1 MLPDLHT
8 RFCTLAYAPS
18 HEFTTDPSLTPV
30 LLVLQLQEGSL
41 QLKTH
46 PSLSEVVLPA
56 DLHSVQVLLQ
66 DFAERA
72 QDDPESLFRQL
83 ASLSSGPLVTLSVG
97 EDPLEDSQA
106 KFMIQRFVE
115 FEA

>member
-8 RFCTLAYAPS
+8 RFCLVAYAPS
-18 HEFTTDPSLTPV
+18 HDFKTDPLLTPV
-30 LLVLQLQEGSL
+30 LLVLQLQEGIL
-41 QLKTH
+41 QLRTH

-56 DLHSVQVLLQ
+56 DLHDVQVLLQ

-83 ASLSSGPLVTLSVG
+83 SSLSSGPLVTLSVG
-97 EDPLEDSQA
+97 ENPLEDSQV
-106 KFMIQRFVE
+106 KFLIQRFVV